1 MWYWYLLISFQRD
14 GIFPKIRVN
23 AASSSISIILYKA
36 WCYPRPSHQSESGV
50 EILVQFIH
58 FHVHHQE
65 LLDLL
70 AKDGKV
76 LQEVTNCH
84 SSSSHPRVPYVMW
97 ARLKHGLGCHL
108 TEVRT
113 DGTWVYRWTH
123 FELSRVCI
131 KRYLKTDESRM
142 AVHSDYADYFRDKS
156 QEAHIFQPLAWT
168 LDEKE
173 DGEGVTKS
181 YRFNLRKLHGL
192 PYHLVHSGQILP
204 FLSECIFNYE
214 FLLHKAWGLS
224 VLDIEEDLNKAVLP
238 DK

>member
-1 MWYWYLLISFQRD
+1 M
-14 GIFPKIRVN
+14 
-23 AASSSISIILYKA
+23 
-36 WCYPRPSHQSESGV
+36 YPRPSHQSESGV